1 MLGLG
6 NSVLSDYKEMF
17 FDNFFLSFDGTDDY
31 VDCDGIVSNIS
42 VTQGSI
48 SLWAK
53 IDTTSSTGTLFR
65 AQYDSNNYIQI
76 IYHAGSNELRGAYK
90 GDGTN
95 YLCASDDEVEADG
108 LWHHVVLTWNT
119 DGGKIKLYVDKIL
132 EATKPNVGSP
142 TEMTGEPTT
151 ADIGQN
157 TSGSSYFKGNINDVA
172 IYGSELSEA
181 QVGVVYNNGNPK
193 DETYETG
200 SGERYLKV
208 YFKFEEG
215 SGTTATNIMETG
227 VGRLTNGTAYEEH

>member
-1 MLGLG
+1 MIEPLNSDGFFIYIDSSG
-6 NSVLSDYKEMF
+6 NIRIRCADVPSSFSSGTSV
-17 FDNFFLSFDGTDDY
+17 
-31 VDCDGIVSNIS
+31 
-42 VTQGSI
+42 
-48 SLWAK
+48 
-53 IDTTSSTGTLFR
+53 R
-65 AQYDSNNYIQI
+65 
-76 IYHAGSNELRGAYK
+76 
-90 GDGTN
+90 
-95 YLCASDDEVEADG
+95 DG

-200 SGERYLKV
+200 ASERYLKV